1 MVYVAFVSDK
11 PVIADNGNIVID
23 NTRENLMALR
33 DAIVAGALKGWWFT
47 PSGGT
52 AAEPAIIYYE
62 VTRTGT
68 RECVRLTIT
77 WGTTG
82 GDDGQPKVIVYAYA
96 PDWNGSTG
104 TFDAIGTASMTYDGS
119 GNMTDLQW
127 S

>member
-1 MVYVAFVSDK
+1 MVYTKFTPDK
-11 PVIADNGNIVID
+11 PVITDNGATVID
-23 NTRENLMALR
+23 NTRNNLMALR
-33 DAIVAGALKGWWFT
+33 DGIVAGALADWWFT

-62 VTRTGT
+62 KTRTGT

-82 GDDGQPKVIVYAYA
+82 GEDGSPTTIVYAYA
-96 PDWNGSTG
+96 PDWNGATG
-104 TFDAIGTASMTYDGS
+104 TFDTIGTATISYDAN